1 MFSREFAFFP
11 FINFAHRRVR
21 GFRMT
26 FERNSFLAFFTITW
40 SEVGKN
46 NVQAKKFYS
55 SGILYLLPH
64 SYFIFLSNLWVFG
77 RLLCQG
83 VCSLILHFTIT
94 FQFNLTEREDSEHE
108 NILPITRSCY
118 YKIFHLRNRKRA
130 TKKCNSSCN
139 IASKRF
145 NSDIQQI
152 RYQTERRW

>member
-64 SYFIFLSNLWVFG
+64 SFHFFFSNLWVFS
-77 RLLCQG
+77 RLLCLG
-83 VCSLILHFTIT
+83 VCSLILHFTLIT
-94 FQFNLTEREDSEHE
+94 FQLTKRREK
-108 NILPITRSCY
+108 IRSMKISFGSLGAVT
-118 YKIFHLRNRKRA
+118 KIFHLRYGKRA

-139 IASKRF
+139 IAAKRF
-145 NSDIQQI
+145 NSDMQQI